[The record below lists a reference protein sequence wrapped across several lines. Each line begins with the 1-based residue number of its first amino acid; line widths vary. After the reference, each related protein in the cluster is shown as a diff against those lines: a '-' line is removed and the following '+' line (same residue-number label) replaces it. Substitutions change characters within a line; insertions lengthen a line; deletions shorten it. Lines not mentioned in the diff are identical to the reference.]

1 MLRGVWRVWG
11 LLGLL
16 GLLVACG
23 APENKEAEMNKAM
36 LDVAKNYAALVY
48 ANYGDVETKVKALK
62 EAIEAFVA
70 NPTQEGLN
78 KCKQAWL
85 VSRDPYGQTE
95 VYRFYDGPIDQEER
109 EGRINAWPLDES
121 YIDYVEGKTESGI
134 INKKAD
140 FPEITKELLRSL
152 NEKDGETNISVGFHA
167 VEFLLW
173 GQDLNASGPGTRPHT
188 DFVDGGTAANQDRR
202 RKYLQVVTEMLLED
216 IVAVKESWKPST
228 AGNYAATFTAEKTAK
243 DAVQKILLGMG
254 SLSGGELSGERM
266 NVAFESKDQEDE
278 HSCFSD
284 NTQADILNNAL
295 GIQNVFLGRYGSVQ
309 GKGIYDL
316 LVTAGK
322 KELAD
327 QLKTEMEA
335 SITAINAMPGT
346 EKKSFDQILLGADT
360 DPGRVR
366 IKAAIDALRKQTKTI
381 ADSAAA
387 LGITI
392 NLQ

>member
-1 MLRGVWRVWG
+1 MLCRWWKGMCLWGVLWV
-11 LLGLL
+11 
-16 GLLVACG
+16 VACG
-23 APENKEAEMNKAM
+23 APENKDAELNKAM
-36 LDVAKNYAALVY
+36 FEVAKNYAALVS
-48 ANYGDVETKVKALK
+48 ANYADVESKVKALK
-62 EAIEAFVA
+62 EAVDAFVA
-70 NPTQEGLN
+70 NPTKEGLD

-85 VSRDPYGQTE
+85 AARDPYGQTE
-95 VYRFYDGPIDQEER
+95 VFRFYNGPIEQEER

-121 YIDYVEGKTESGI
+121 YIDYVAGKADSGI
-134 INKKAD
+134 VNKKAQ
-140 FPEITKELLRSL
+140 FPEITKEVLRSL

-167 VEFLLW
+167 VEFLVW
-173 GQDLNASGPGTRPHT
+173 GQDLNADGPGNRPHT
-188 DFVDGGTAANQDRR
+188 DFVDGGTASNQDRR
-202 RKYLQVVTEMLLED
+202 RKYLQVVTEMLVED
-216 IVAVKESWKPST
+216 IVAVKEAWKTDT
-228 AGNYAATFTAEKTAK
+228 AGNYAASFVVEKTAK
-243 DAVQKILLGMG
+243 ESVQKILLGMG

-295 GIQNVFLGRYGSVQ
+295 GIQNVFLGRYGAVQ

-316 LVTAGK
+316 LVAAGK

-327 QLKTEMEA
+327 RLKAEMEA
-335 SITAINAMPGT
+335 SVAAIKAMPGA
-346 EKKSFDQILLGADT
+346 EKKSFDQLLAGADT

-366 IKAAIDALRKQTKTI
+366 IKASIDALRKQTKTI